1 MAIQTGGTTRIG
13 NTGQLQNIS
22 SVDAT
27 TVATLNAGGV
37 GGGSYYPTY
46 NRVHFGTGAYTTTA
60 GAISYLAL
68 FATTDTT
75 SLTMTLT
82 VSGTLT
88 SYRYWT
94 IGNAPTA
101 STYYGVSSVAATVRG
116 DGGSNNGYNRPV
128 VYFEV
133 KGGSNITFTPSGTN
147 SQYITYAVYTVV

>member
-1 MAIQTGGTTRIG
+1 MAILTGGTARL
-13 NTGQLQNIS
+13 NNSGQLQNIS
-22 SVDAT
+22 SLDSTTTAT
-27 TVATLNAGGV
+27 IAAAA
-37 GGGSYYPTY
+37 GGSYYPTY

-68 FATTDTT
+68 FSTSATT

-101 STYYGVSSVAATVRG
+101 STYYGVSSVAASVRG
-116 DGGSNNGYNRPV
+116 DGGGNNGYNRPV

-147 SQYITYAVYTVV
+147 SQYINYQVFTVV